1 MPLQVNLALH
11 GSAGEITDA
20 LTGILNP
27 ASRRGLRGRRPREDM
42 DEDEQHVEVDRFG
55 RPPLRRP
62 HRDQC
67 NRLSG
72 QVHSVGSRTHSACRP
87 HDRSRSRMETSDV
100 RRTRSDGTPSRPIGA
115 RVEPVSSPVRTGI
128 RRPRPAAPGRP
139 PAPASDQRPPPP
151 VQPRLA
157 PPAVSPTPPPPRRPF
172 CVVRSFPHATAGQPR
187 SATEAD
193 TVDGSGARRHTIQTR
208 APRAADTSEVP
219 FTRHPMRQNSSQ
231 GLPLRAK
238 EIHVDSDAQSSSS
251 SAEPP
256 EGHDDPAASSAANEH
271 KLQSRLQPGTSMTSC
286 PSRDS
291 PSLDYLIPWEHLEIP
306 SHPIKDAM
314 KQYIQWIASHHKLN
328 FQRSTVLAHDM
339 AWDRGLPQAAELLPH
354 YYILH
359 SAEMNIAEVTAATHK
374 MKVIFFAH
382 ATTEGGLRGILHEKS
397 IHPMESHQ
405 VPQCGVFYARGHE
418 LWGDKNDVH
427 NISRV
432 VHNAW
437 HTAKNQSKLLVI
449 GRAWG
454 TLKKKFPEEVT
465 RRLCSHRG
473 PATP

>member
-1 MPLQVNLALH
+1 
-11 GSAGEITDA
+11 
-20 LTGILNP
+20 
-27 ASRRGLRGRRPREDM
+27 
-42 DEDEQHVEVDRFG
+42 
-55 RPPLRRP
+55 
-62 HRDQC
+62 
-67 NRLSG
+67 
-72 QVHSVGSRTHSACRP
+72 
-87 HDRSRSRMETSDV
+87 
-100 RRTRSDGTPSRPIGA
+100 
-115 RVEPVSSPVRTGI
+115 
-128 RRPRPAAPGRP
+128 
-139 PAPASDQRPPPP
+139 
-151 VQPRLA
+151 
-157 PPAVSPTPPPPRRPF
+157 
-172 CVVRSFPHATAGQPR
+172 
-187 SATEAD
+187 
-193 TVDGSGARRHTIQTR
+193 
-208 APRAADTSEVP
+208 
-219 FTRHPMRQNSSQ
+219 
-231 GLPLRAK
+231 
-238 EIHVDSDAQSSSS
+238 
-251 SAEPP
+251 
-256 EGHDDPAASSAANEH
+256 
-271 KLQSRLQPGTSMTSC
+271 MTSC

-359 SAEMNIAEVTAATHK
+359 SAEMNIAEVPAATHK

-437 HTAKNQSKLLVI
+437 HTAKNLSKLLVI

-454 TLKKKFPEEVT
+454 TLEKVPGGSYETALLASRTCDTMKDKNSRAYCVHTSLYTMQGLAFKVETDPPMSLV
-465 RRLCSHRG
+465 
-473 PATP
+473 